1 MIRINLLPYRAA
13 RKRENI
19 KRQITLYV
27 LCVLLLLSGMFYM
40 YLTLTHDLSALK
52 SKEGEIRT
60 DLAKF
65 QKTINKINKLDE
77 KTKELKDK
85 LNVITTLENNKT
97 GPVLLL
103 AEISMAVPKDK
114 LWLRSLSETGGILT
128 LAGTAMDNETV
139 ALFMTNLEA
148 QKHIQAVDLG
158 NTKLRN
164 LPQYRLNVSDF
175 QLTCKTYAFK
185 EPKKTETQPAK
196 RRRKK

>member
-27 LCVLLLLSGMFYM
+27 LCVLLLLSGMFYLH
-40 YLTLTHDLSALK
+40 LTLTHDLSALK

-114 LWLRSLSETGGILT
+114 LWLRSLSETSGILT

-185 EPKKTETQPAK
+185 EPKKPETQPAK

>member
-27 LCVLLLLSGMFYM
+27 LCVLLLLSGMVYSS
-40 YLTLTHDLSALK
+40 LTLTHDLSVLK
-52 SKEGEIRT
+52 SKEGEIQA
-60 DLAKF
+60 DLAKL
-65 QKTINKINKLDE
+65 QKTVNKISELDK
-77 KTKELKDK
+77 KTRELKDK
-85 LNVITTLENNKT
+85 LNVITDLENSKT

-103 AEISMAVPKDK
+103 AEISKAVPKDK
-114 LWLRSLSETGGILT
+114 LWLRSLSETGGVLT

-148 QKHIQAVDLG
+148 REHILAVDLG

-185 EPKKTETQPAK
+185 EPEKPQTKPAK